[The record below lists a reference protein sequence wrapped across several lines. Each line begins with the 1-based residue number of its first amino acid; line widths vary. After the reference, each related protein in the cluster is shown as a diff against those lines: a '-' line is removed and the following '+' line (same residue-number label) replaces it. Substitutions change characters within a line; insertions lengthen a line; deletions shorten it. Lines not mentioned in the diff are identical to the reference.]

1 MPTQVCDVQ
10 IAGQHCRV
18 VARKKSGSAGVSDER
33 TKRGLG
39 RMRLLRSALT
49 AYLTR

>member
-1 MPTQVCDVQ
+1 
-10 IAGQHCRV
+10 
-18 VARKKSGSAGVSDER
+18 VSDER
-33 TKRGLG
+33 TERGLG